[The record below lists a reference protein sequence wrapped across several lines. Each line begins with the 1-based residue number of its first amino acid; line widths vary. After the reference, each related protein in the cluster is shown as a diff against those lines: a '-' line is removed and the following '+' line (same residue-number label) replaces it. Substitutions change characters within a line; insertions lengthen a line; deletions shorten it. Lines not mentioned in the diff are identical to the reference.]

1 MIYAKASAPDL
12 CPKTK
17 PEDQQKLKEF
27 YRFVDERLAGM
38 EDAMKKVG
46 IEKLTIEIGPGRPEN
61 K

>member
-27 YRFVDERLAGM
+27 YHFVDERLVGM
-38 EDAMKKVG
+38 EDTMKKFG
-46 IEKLTIEIGPGRPEN
+46 IEKLTIEIGPGQPEN
-61 K
+61 N

>member
-27 YRFVDERLAGM
+27 YHFVAERLVGM

-46 IEKLTIEIGPGRPEN
+46 IEKLTIEIGPGRPKN